1 MLLTRFQN
9 GYKMGL
15 SDIKTEA
22 GMENNAV
29 AASLRALATAN
40 QGRSKIGRIREL
52 YPEIEN
58 AKKAGVSLEKIL
70 ETLNEQGL
78 DMKLASFKT
87 MLHRV
92 RKEVVVDKKAMPA
105 IPQPASFT
113 PRKDD
118 FPQVPENEVV
128 GADSVSN
135 DDLEGLSAKQR
146 REKRADQFIKPV
158 STNPLLKHIKEKK
171 Q

>member
-1 MLLTRFQN
+1 MIPKGLQN
-9 GYKMGL
+9 TS
-15 SDIKTEA
+15 SDTKTE
-22 GMENNAV
+22 GSMETNAA

-58 AKKAGVSLEKIL
+58 AKKAGVTLEKIL

-92 RKEVVVDKKAMPA
+92 RKEIPTRATTPA
-105 IPQPASFT
+105 AVQPESFT
-113 PRKDD
+113 PRRS
-118 FPQVPENEVV
+118 VLSATPENEV
-128 GADSVSN
+128 AEPDN
-135 DDLEGLSAKQR
+135 AETEDLEGLTAKQR
-146 REKRADQFIKPV
+146 RERR
-158 STNPLLKHIKEKK
+158 
-171 Q
+171 